1 VEEFQFAFMKEVKE
15 AESLPDRGWYCDIH
29 GDGRDEN
36 EDEQLLEG
44 NDNLEIEE
52 EDENDQGDVLP
63 QMSFVEF
70 LDRLVASARTYREI
84 VLGQTGKPKLD
95 RRLRNL
101 RLIKST
107 PSYGFLM
114 ALRTGGCS
122 NEHFEKVLQLME
134 AFLLRRHICRE
145 RTNDSETVFARLCT
159 VDPANPMNEVR
170 KVYREYCPS
179 DEKFKEEFA
188 ATKFISSLIDRA
200 RYCLER
206 IEMHQHGDYSE
217 LIPGGADTVQVEHI
231 IPQKIKTKKAKTE
244 FGDWPSYL
252 GPQAEDRH
260 PQFVS
265 LIGNLTLFAGEL
277 NLEASNNPYGRK
289 KGAYRSSAIR
299 LTNMLPVEYPNFRFA
314 QVVRRSQELAQIA
327 VELWPAP

>member
-1 VEEFQFAFMKEVKE
+1 M
-15 AESLPDRGWYCDIH
+15 
-29 GDGRDEN
+29 
-36 EDEQLLEG
+36 
-44 NDNLEIEE
+44 
-52 EDENDQGDVLP
+52 
-63 QMSFVEF
+63 
-70 LDRLVASARTYREI
+70 T
-84 VLGQTGKPKLD
+84 
-95 RRLRNL
+95 
-101 RLIKST
+101 
-107 PSYGFLM
+107 
-114 ALRTGGCS
+114 
-122 NEHFEKVLQLME
+122 E

-217 LIPGGADTVQVEHI
+217 LIPGGADTVQVVRYY
-231 IPQKIKTKKAKTE
+231 PQKIKTKKAKTV

-265 LIGNLTLFAGEL
+265 LIGNLTLSRV
-277 NLEASNNPYGRK
+277 N
-289 KGAYRSSAIR
+289 
-299 LTNMLPVEYPNFRFA
+299 
-314 QVVRRSQELAQIA
+314 
-327 VELWPAP
+327 